1 MTAARDAYFGRAAAQ
16 RPEAAADGTRKR
28 LLVRAAIATAMM
40 ALLLAGLE
48 LFDDDGDRPSDP
60 APVPL
65 TDAGPTT
72 SAPSG
77 EAQREAPVVSAVDDA
92 PAAAGT
98 IVAAPTETGAPA
110 ATGGDA
116 VPLVAASVNEAAP
129 VAPEPASPPPEAAE
143 AQPPA
148 PPPTPAAADAPAL
161 GPGYI
166 VQLGVFAAP
175 ANAESLRNEL
185 AAQGYPAHVQSRV
198 VLGPFADLKA
208 AKRAEERL
216 RRERKLGGIIVAP
229 RKP

>member
-16 RPEAAADGTRKR
+16 LPEAAADGTRKR
-28 LLVRAAIATAMM
+28 LLVRAAVATAMM

-48 LFDDDGDRPSDP
+48 LFDGDRPSDP

-72 SAPSG
+72 SAAPSG
-77 EAQREAPVVSAVDDA
+77 DAAREAPAVPAVADA

-98 IVAAPTETGAPA
+98 IVAATPETGAPA
-110 ATGGDA
+110 AAVGDA

-148 PPPTPAAADAPAL
+148 PPPTPAAADVPAL